1 MRNLDTAEA
10 KSGGFAAAARLR
22 CHQAAAAK
30 HGKVKGFLPPWVT
43 LDAALTRSAQ
53 WVLSFLVLTPGRCRA
68 VGTLRAAGVI
78 KPPREPGEVLEQSK
92 APGAAA
98 VGQGTQPSRVDGNLA
113 LAAEEW
119 SQC

>member
-30 HGKVKGFLPPWVT
+30 HGKVKGFLRPWAT

-53 WVLSFLVLTPGRCRA
+53 WVLSFLVLAPGRCHA
-68 VGTLRAAGVI
+68 VGTLRAAGVRSWSGA
-78 KPPREPGEVLEQSK
+78 KPLGQQLWDR
-92 APGAAA
+92 APSPAGSME
-98 VGQGTQPSRVDGNLA
+98 TWLWLLRSRASAN
-113 LAAEEW
+113 
-119 SQC
+119 